1 MNHFKRMWGHY
12 LALVIVL
19 TVLIF
24 PISWIYQLIH
34 FRYGSE
40 DALVSLVVISIA
52 TIIFGIRGGYHANK
66 LYRFIRLESAKRT
79 QGNGK
84 PVVFELFGI
93 ELYQSAIPQP
103 ESLPKPVETEQISE
117 NDLEDLQDLISSVPR
132 KRRGKQPRYPEAKI
146 RRAVL
151 RWERRDPSFSARTL
165 EEFLEEEF
173 GSGPDGILLVAT
185 STFYDWRRNVLNEI
199 KEKQKQSMMEI
210 SSKIHMSEPDRT

>member
-24 PISWIYQLIH
+24 PTSWIYKLIH
-34 FRYGSE
+34 HHYGPE
-40 DALVSLVVISIA
+40 DALVALVVISIA
-52 TIIFGIRGGYHANK
+52 IIIFGIRGGYHANK

-84 PVVFELFGI
+84 QVVFELFGI
-93 ELYQSAIPQP
+93 ELYKSRNLQP
-103 ESLPKPVETEQISE
+103 ESPSRPDDTEQNSE
-117 NDLEDLQDLISSVPR
+117 DDLDDIQDLISSVPR

-165 EEFLEEEF
+165 EEFLEDEF

-185 STFYDWRRNVLNEI
+185 STFYDWRRNVLKDI
-199 KEKQKQSMMEI
+199 KERQKQSTTETL
-210 SSKIHMSEPDRT
+210 SKIHMSEPDRT